1 MNISIVF
8 DEIRRR
14 SNEDLSFA
22 KRLVRASESES
33 GIVDFCK
40 VCNEA
45 GIEVYPLDIADVDES
60 AYAGMRRST
69 NGGGE
74 NSPHLNWEEGIF
86 ADLIKDI
93 KVNIGEEY

>member
-1 MNISIVF
+1 MNIAIIF

-14 SNEDLSFA
+14 AAADRGFA
-22 KRLVRASESES
+22 ERLIKASESEAP
-33 GIVDFCK
+33 IVNFCK
-40 VCNEA
+40 ECNEA
-45 GIEVYPLDIADVDES
+45 GIEVYPLDIADADES

-86 ADLIKDI
+86 SDLLKDI
-93 KVNIGEEY
+93 RNMI